1 MVQEF
6 SYSDDLYLI
15 DMSYLNS
22 PSELVYD
29 LTSVLDNEQAKNR
42 RIKIKIGGIDL
53 NQAQLMSINSL
64 IMSINSSLVVLDG
77 TSEITRASALAS
89 GIVYENSSDM
99 VPTETAFIN
108 EIAATE
114 NKEENET
121 PDEPEQSEEQQISEQ
136 YVSENSENGDI
147 PSENTETPYYE
158 NTNEYHEN
166 ENTQSENTET
176 PYYEN
181 TNEYHENENTQS
193 ENNEIQTYKT
203 ENDSNSDNICSEAEN
218 NQQYETVQTEE
229 IYTDNTENNN
239 SDSSE
244 NYESDENQ
252 NEPQQEEEIVVKNY
266 SGLNEQA
273 PIPESSVIQEELTLI
288 YGTEKKLEDVFESTG
303 LKEEKFISF
312 RESAAAEEREY
323 TKFDF
328 ELESFP
334 TKYLKQNIYTGQ
346 VISFDGN
353 LVIIG
358 DCHEGSEISASGDIT
373 VWGDLS
379 GSAYAGMNGNEKAK
393 IRALRMNASQL
404 RISTCFIKRP
414 EVLENPNGQKLP
426 LIPEEAGIVKGEIGV
441 YKIFK

>member
-42 RIKIKIGGIDL
+42 RIKIKIGGIEL

-89 GIVYENSSDM
+89 GIVYENSADM
-99 VPTETAFIN
+99 VPSETAFIN
-108 EIAATE
+108 EIPSEDNTE
-114 NKEENET
+114 EKSCET
-121 PDEPEQSEEQQISEQ
+121 FSDESEQ
-136 YVSENSENGDI
+136 TCEKPQEEDYDNNFV
-147 PSENTETPYYE
+147 
-158 NTNEYHEN
+158 NEGN
-166 ENTQSENTET
+166 
-176 PYYEN
+176 P
-181 TNEYHENENTQS
+181 S
-193 ENNEIQTYKT
+193 ENNENQNY
-203 ENDSNSDNICSEAEN
+203 ENNNDNSEPEYNSGENEN
-218 NQQYETVQTEE
+218 NQTEE
-229 IYTDNTENNN
+229 TFFENTE
-239 SDSSE
+239 SIISGVADSSE
-244 NYESDENQ
+244 V
-252 NEPQQEEEIVVKNY
+252 PTEEKEIVVKNY
-266 SGLNEQA
+266 SGINEQSA
-273 PIPESSVIQEELTLI
+273 IPESSVIQEELSLI

-303 LKEEKFISF
+303 IREEKFVSF
-312 RESAAAEEREY
+312 REAATAEEREY

-328 ELESFP
+328 ELEAFP
-334 TKYLKQNIYTGQ
+334 TKYLKQNICAGQ

>member
-166 ENTQSENTET
+166 ENTQSEN
-176 PYYEN
+176 
-181 TNEYHENENTQS
+181 
-193 ENNEIQTYKT
+193 NEIQTYET
-203 ENDSNSDNICSEAEN
+203 EKDSNSDNICSEAEN

-334 TKYLKQNIYTGQ
+334 TKYLKQNICTGQ

>member
-1 MVQEF
+1 MAQEF
-6 SYSDDLYLI
+6 SYNDDLYLI

-42 RIKIKIGGIDL
+42 RIKIKIGGIEL

-89 GIVYENSSDM
+89 GIVYENSADM
-99 VPTETAFIN
+99 VPSETAFIN
-108 EIAATE
+108 EIPSEDNTE
-114 NKEENET
+114 EKSCET
-121 PDEPEQSEEQQISEQ
+121 FSDESEQ
-136 YVSENSENGDI
+136 TCEKPQEEDYDNNFV
-147 PSENTETPYYE
+147 
-158 NTNEYHEN
+158 NEGN
-166 ENTQSENTET
+166 
-176 PYYEN
+176 P
-181 TNEYHENENTQS
+181 S
-193 ENNEIQTYKT
+193 ENNENQNY
-203 ENDSNSDNICSEAEN
+203 ENNSDNPEPEYNSGENENNYTEENQQEENHNFVNEGNPSENNENQNYENNNDNSEPEYNSGENEN
-218 NQQYETVQTEE
+218 NQTEE
-229 IYTDNTENNN
+229 TFFENTE
-239 SDSSE
+239 SIISGVADSSE
-244 NYESDENQ
+244 V
-252 NEPQQEEEIVVKNY
+252 PTEEKEIVVKNY
-266 SGLNEQA
+266 SGINEQSA
-273 PIPESSVIQEELTLI
+273 IPESSVIQEELSLI

-303 LKEEKFISF
+303 IREEKFVSF
-312 RESAAAEEREY
+312 REAATAEEREY

-328 ELESFP
+328 ELEAFP
-334 TKYLKQNIYTGQ
+334 TKYLKQNICAGQ